1 MAGQAAGLSV
11 SSVPCPWGEPAP
23 SRVWQAGLWP
33 SQQGG
38 GGSFTMA
45 LGLSQSPPRGAPSQR
60 LPDRRAVGRNGGP
73 CSSLGQPGP
82 GLRGSAGGAGVMGD
96 PGGLCVSTLPRS
108 TRGCRAG
115 VVACLPLS
123 VPRSIWR
130 AGDGWGPTALDA
142 QENPGAS
149 HPWGPP
155 GGLSRDPGASSGLLQ
170 PEAG

>member
-1 MAGQAAGLSV
+1 
-11 SSVPCPWGEPAP
+11 
-23 SRVWQAGLWP
+23 
-33 SQQGG
+33 
-38 GGSFTMA
+38 
-45 LGLSQSPPRGAPSQR
+45 
-60 LPDRRAVGRNGGP
+60 
-73 CSSLGQPGP
+73 
-82 GLRGSAGGAGVMGD
+82 MGD

-170 PEAG
+170 PGAG